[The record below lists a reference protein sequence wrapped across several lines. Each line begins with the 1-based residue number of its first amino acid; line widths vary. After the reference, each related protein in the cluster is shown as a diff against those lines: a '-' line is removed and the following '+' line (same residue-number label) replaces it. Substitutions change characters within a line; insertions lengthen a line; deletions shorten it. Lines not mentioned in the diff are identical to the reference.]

1 MMPLQVLVLL
11 SVSFAVDPGGAACAD
26 FPPLEPPRWQVRC
39 RARLEEARALT
50 AKKDPSLKNL
60 DVQLAFFG
68 DETRLVVAEG
78 KPFDASIW
86 ARDSRRRDPV
96 VTPWTETKEEGV
108 KTTSRYAKGREATI
122 RDSGSSPEQFAAFS
136 AAFRPALDD
145 CLAMPEW
152 SVAGVDGT
160 IAAAEYKIKLLSFLL
175 NARYDPDSPDTQDG
189 TAMREYMIAEIAS
202 VTAEV
207 DALTNSK
214 KTGANGRDATS
225 LARLRSLSE
234 RATRLRTELRHGG
247 GPEPKSEP
255 DLDAAFTKAL
265 SEKRCRD
272 ASDVQHDLRSQ
283 YPESQKTE
291 DLRLL
296 QLGQCY
302 YADSKPYRAC
312 AVLLRLASSYPE
324 SQHVA
329 NAHLYCGLSY
339 ELMCDDHSAEL
350 EYRESLRVKPTG
362 EAAAQAQQKLKQIE
376 ARRNG
381 RPAQ

>member
-1 MMPLQVLVLL
+1 MALQVLMLL
-11 SVSFAVDPGGAACAD
+11 SASFAVGSGGAACTD
-26 FPPLEPPRWQVRC
+26 LLPLEPQRWQARC
-39 RARLEEARALT
+39 KARLEEARAL
-50 AKKDPSLKNL
+50 AVKENSSLKAL

-68 DETRLVVAEG
+68 DETRLVVDER
-78 KPFDASIW
+78 KRFDAAIW
-86 ARDSRRRDPV
+86 ARDSRRRDPL
-96 VTPWTETKEEGV
+96 VTAWEQTQEEDVTKM
-108 KTTSRYAKGREATI
+108 SRYAKGRQAII
-122 RDSGSSPEQFAAFS
+122 RHSGSPPAEFAAFS

-152 SVAGVDGT
+152 SVPGLAGAIG
-160 IAAAEYKIKLLSFLL
+160 AAEYKVKLLSFLL
-175 NARYDPDSPDTQDG
+175 NARYDPDSPDAQDG
-189 TAMREYMIAEIAS
+189 RQLRDYVAGEIAN
-202 VTAEV
+202 VTAEIKT
-207 DALTNSK
+207 LTNSNK
-214 KTGANGRDATS
+214 AATNGSDAAS
-225 LARLRSLSE
+225 VARLRSLSE

>member
-108 KTTSRYAKGREATI
+108 KTTSRYAKRREA
-122 RDSGSSPEQFAAFS
+122 
-136 AAFRPALDD
+136 
-145 CLAMPEW
+145 
-152 SVAGVDGT
+152 T

-350 EYRESLRVKPTG
+350 EYRGSLRVKPTG